1 MLDPRR
7 LQAVCAVVQT
17 GSVTAAAA
25 LLGYTP
31 SAVSQNIAALE
42 KETATTLF
50 EKSGRGVRPTAA
62 ALLLAEHGEAVIS
75 RLYEAETALDSLRA
89 GESGRIR
96 LAAFFTAGATLVP
109 QALALFR
116 SVHPSVG
123 LDLGVAETDEAMAQL
138 RSGSIDV
145 AVIAEADGPPESDGL
160 VHTHLLD
167 DPYRVILPRAHR
179 LASRRSIALTDLSD
193 DPWVGTTCAA
203 AKCAAIALEACIG
216 AGFAPQIAIESDE
229 FATTVGFVAAGLGVA
244 LVPLLALG
252 AIPED
257 VRVRPVRGEQPRR
270 RVYAVIR
277 PASSGQPTVS
287 VMVDA
292 LRRSAAAYV
301 TPAA

>member
-7 LQAVCAVVQT
+7 LQAVSAVVQT

-31 SAVSQNIAALE
+31 SAVSQSIAALE
-42 KETATTLF
+42 KETATILF

-75 RLYEAETALDSLRA
+75 RLYEAETALDALRA

-116 SVHPSVG
+116 SVHPSMG

-138 RSGSIDV
+138 RSGNIDV
-145 AVIAEADGPPESDGL
+145 AVVAEAEAPAQADGL

-167 DPYRVILPRAHR
+167 DTYRVVVPRAHR
-179 LASRRSIALTDLSD
+179 LASRRSIALGDLSE
-193 DPWVGTTCAA
+193 DPWVGTTFAA
-203 AKCAAIALEACIG
+203 AKCAAIASEACVR
-216 AGFAPQIAIESDE
+216 AGFAPRIAIESDE

-244 LVPLLALG
+244 LVPQLALG

-257 VRVRPVRGEQPRR
+257 VRVVQVRGEQPRR

-277 PASSGQPTVS
+277 PASSSQPTVA

-301 TPAA
+301 APAA

>member
-31 SAVSQNIAALE
+31 SAVSQNIASLE
-42 KETATTLF
+42 KETGTTLF

-62 ALLLAEHGEAVIS
+62 ARLLAEHGEAVIS
-75 RLYEAETALDSLRA
+75 RLSEAEAALDALRA
-89 GESGRIR
+89 GESGHLR

-123 LDLGVAETDEAMAQL
+123 LDLGVAETDEALSLL
-138 RSGSIDV
+138 RSGNIDLAVV
-145 AVIAEADGPPESDGL
+145 AGASTPPKAAGL

-167 DPYRVILPRAHR
+167 DPYRVALPRTHR
-179 LASRRSIALTDLSD
+179 LASRRSIDLSD
-193 DPWVGTTCAA
+193 LSADAWVGTTCTAA
-203 AKCAAIALEACIG
+203 SCAAIAYDACVR
-216 AGFAPQIAIESDE
+216 AGFTPRFIIQSDA

-252 AIPED
+252 AIPDD
-257 VRVRPVRGEQPRR
+257 VRVLKVRGEQAVR
-270 RVYAVIR
+270 RVYAVTR
-277 PASSGQPTVS
+277 PERSSQPTVA

-292 LRRSAAAYV
+292 LRRSASAYLP
-301 TPAA
+301 PAN

>member
-31 SAVSQNIAALE
+31 SAVSQNIASLE
-42 KETATTLF
+42 KETGTTLF

-62 ALLLAEHGEAVIS
+62 ARLLAEHGEAVIS
-75 RLYEAETALDSLRA
+75 RLSEAEAALDALRA
-89 GESGRIR
+89 GESGHLR

-123 LDLGVAETDEAMAQL
+123 LDLGVAETDEALSLL
-138 RSGSIDV
+138 RSGNIDLAVV
-145 AVIAEADGPPESDGL
+145 AGASTPPKAAGL

-167 DPYRVILPRAHR
+167 DPYRVALPRTHR
-179 LASRRSIALTDLSD
+179 LASRRSIDLSD
-193 DPWVGTTCAA
+193 LSGDAWVGTTCTAA
-203 AKCAAIALEACIG
+203 SCAAIAYDACVR
-216 AGFAPQIAIESDE
+216 AGFTPRFIIQSDE

-252 AIPED
+252 AIPDD
-257 VRVRPVRGEQPRR
+257 VRVLKVRGEQAVR
-270 RVYAVIR
+270 RVYAVTR
-277 PASSGQPTVS
+277 PERSSQPTVA

-292 LRRSAAAYV
+292 LRRSASAYLP
-301 TPAA
+301 PAS